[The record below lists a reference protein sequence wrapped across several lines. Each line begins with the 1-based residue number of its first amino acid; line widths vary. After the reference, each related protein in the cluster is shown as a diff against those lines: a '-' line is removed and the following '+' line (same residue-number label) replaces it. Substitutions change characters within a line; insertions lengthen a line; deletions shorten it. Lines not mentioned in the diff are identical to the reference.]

1 MASRSTFPK
10 PSWARRHRKAFSR
23 RWREFKMIVKGLS
36 STDHPVQAQIIPMRR
51 CNLACAY
58 CNEYDDFSSPVPR
71 EGMFGRVDYLAS
83 LCPNII
89 VISGAISLLNPR
101 IDQIIA

>member
-71 EGMFGRVDYLAS
+71 EERFRRVDHLAWLGS
-83 LCPNII
+83 TII
-89 VISGAISLLNPR
+89 VISGCEPPMHP
-101 IDQIIA
+101 